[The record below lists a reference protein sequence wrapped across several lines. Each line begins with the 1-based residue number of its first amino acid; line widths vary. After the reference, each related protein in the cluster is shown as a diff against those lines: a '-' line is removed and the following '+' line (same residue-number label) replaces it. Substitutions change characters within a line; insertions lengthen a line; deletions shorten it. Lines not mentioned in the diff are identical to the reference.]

1 MMDMLLS
8 AQKQYKDM
16 NDGYLHNGIM
26 AVLKYYSDPDVLFN
40 EYLRQ

>member
-1 MMDMLLS
+1 
-8 AQKQYKDM
+8 M

-40 EYLRQ
+40 EYIRQQEKIEEQENPY